1 MEKKAKI
8 GWLYVIA
15 ALFVAVGLFFVVKK
29 NTYLFFALPVV
40 LGVLLLYIFSLDK
53 VLLLTAFTVPLSIN
67 LKALEADL
75 AISLPAEPLLIG
87 VLVLFIAKMLYDGRY
102 DKRMARHPIAIVIYI
117 MFTWMLVT
125 TITSEMPVVSIKFM
139 VSRLWFIVP
148 SFFLCAILFK
158 NPKNIHWF
166 IWLYIAALC
175 IVCVYTIIHH
185 AQFGFDGDS
194 AHWVMTP
201 FYNDHTAYGAALA
214 IYLILALAYVF
225 LPGIKTSTRLI
236 IIGVI
241 ALLSVALM
249 LSNCRAAW
257 LSVIAS
263 LAMLICVLLRIK
275 FRWIATVVVV
285 LVGLFFAFQNQII
298 DALEKNNQ
306 DASGDLV
313 ENIQSITNIST
324 DASNLERINRWQ
336 SAFRLFNDRPVFGW
350 GPGTYQF
357 VYAPYQMSKEKTII
371 STNAGDGG
379 NAHSEYIGPLAEQGF
394 MGTILVLALV
404 ITVVYTGLKAYHKAK
419 NKKAKVLAL
428 GTTLAF
434 FGYFVH
440 GFLNN
445 FLDTDKLAVPVWSCA
460 ALIAVI
466 DLYYSNQESFGEITE
481 NQPTRPQI
489 SDSSKE

>member
-1 MEKKAKI
+1 MEKRAKI
-8 GWLYVIA
+8 AWLYVVA
-15 ALFVAVGLFFVVKK
+15 ALFLAVGLFLVVKK

-40 LGVLLLYIFSLDK
+40 MGVLLLYIFSLDK

-67 LKALEADL
+67 LKALEAGL

-87 VLVLFIAKMLYDGRY
+87 IMVLFFAKMLYDGKY
-102 DKRMARHPIAIVIYI
+102 DKRISHHPIAIVIYC
-117 MFTWMLVT
+117 MFAWMLVT
-125 TITSEMPVVSIKFM
+125 TITSEMPVVSLKFIL
-139 VSRLWFIVP
+139 SRLWFVVP
-148 SFFLCAILFK
+148 AFFLCAILFK
-158 NPKNIHWF
+158 KPKNIHWF

-214 IYLILALAYVF
+214 IYLILALTYVF
-225 LPGIKTSTRLI
+225 LPGIKTSRRLI
-236 IIGVI
+236 IIGVV
-241 ALLSVALM
+241 ALLSVALVF
-249 LSNCRAAW
+249 SNCRAAW
-257 LSVIAS
+257 LSVIAA
-263 LAMLICVLLRIK
+263 LAVLICVLLKIK

-285 LVGLFFAFQNQII
+285 LVGLFLAFQNQII

-313 ENIQSITNIST
+313 ENVQSITNIST

-336 SAFRLFNDRPVFGW
+336 SAFRLFNERPVFGW

-379 NAHSEYIGPLAEQGF
+379 NAHSEYFGPLAEQGIV
-394 MGTILVLALV
+394 GSILVLILV
-404 ITVVYTGLKAYHKAK
+404 IVTVYHGMKAYKRCKNRQAK
-419 NKKAKVLAL
+419 TLVLGA
-428 GTTLAF
+428 TLAF
-434 FGYFVH
+434 ISYFVH
-440 GFLNN
+440 GLLNN
-445 FLDTDKLAVPVWSCA
+445 FMDTDKLAVPVWSLA
-460 ALIAVI
+460 ALIAAI
-466 DLYYSNQESFGEITE
+466 DVYYA
-481 NQPTRPQI
+481 
-489 SDSSKE
+489 DKETFDEVKE

>member
-1 MEKKAKI
+1 MEKRAKI
-8 GWLYVIA
+8 AWLYVVA
-15 ALFVAVGLFFVVKK
+15 ALFLAVGLFLVVKK

-67 LKALEADL
+67 LKALEAGL

-87 VLVLFIAKMLYDGRY
+87 IMVLFFAKMLYDGKY
-102 DKRMARHPIAIVIYI
+102 DKRISHHPIAIVIYC
-117 MFTWMLVT
+117 MFAWMLVT
-125 TITSEMPVVSIKFM
+125 TITSEMPVVSLKFIL
-139 VSRLWFIVP
+139 SRLWFVVP
-148 SFFLCAILFK
+148 AFFLCAILFK
-158 NPKNIHWF
+158 KPKNIHWF

-214 IYLILALAYVF
+214 IYLILALTYVF
-225 LPGIKTSTRLI
+225 LPGIKNSRRLI
-236 IIGVI
+236 IIGVV
-241 ALLSVALM
+241 ALLSVALVF
-249 LSNCRAAW
+249 SNCRAAW
-257 LSVIAS
+257 LSVIAA
-263 LAMLICVLLRIK
+263 LAVLICVLLKIK

-285 LVGLFFAFQNQII
+285 LVGLFLAFQNQII

-313 ENIQSITNIST
+313 ENVQSITNIST

-336 SAFRLFNDRPVFGW
+336 SAFRLFNERPVFGW

-379 NAHSEYIGPLAEQGF
+379 NAHSEYFGPLAEQGIV
-394 MGTILVLALV
+394 GSILVLILV
-404 ITVVYTGLKAYHKAK
+404 IVTVYHGMKAYKRCKNRQAK
-419 NKKAKVLAL
+419 TLVLGA
-428 GTTLAF
+428 TLAF
-434 FGYFVH
+434 ISYFVH
-440 GFLNN
+440 GLLTN
-445 FLDTDKLAVPVWSCA
+445 FMDTDKLAVPVWSLA
-460 ALIAVI
+460 ALIAAI
-466 DLYYSNQESFGEITE
+466 DVYYA
-481 NQPTRPQI
+481 
-489 SDSSKE
+489 DKETFDEVKE

>member
-1 MEKKAKI
+1 VEKKAKI
-8 GWLYVIA
+8 AWLYLIA
-15 ALFVAVGLFFVVKK
+15 ALFVAVGLFLVVKK

-53 VLLLTAFTVPLSIN
+53 VLLLTAFTIPLSFN
-67 LKALEADL
+67 LKALESGL
-75 AISLPAEPLLIG
+75 AISLPAEPLLMGI
-87 VLVLFIAKMLYDGRY
+87 LVLFIAKMLYDGHY
-102 DKRMARHPIAIVIYI
+102 DRRISHHPIAVVIYC
-117 MFTWMLVT
+117 MFAWMLVT

-139 VSRLWFIVP
+139 LSRLWFVVP
-148 SFFLCAILFK
+148 AFFLCAILFK
-158 NPKNIHWF
+158 EPKNIHRF

-214 IYLILALAYVF
+214 IYLILALTYVF
-225 LPGIKTSTRLI
+225 MPDVKKSRKLL
-236 IIGVI
+236 IIGVV
-241 ALLSVALM
+241 LLLGVALT

-257 LSVIAS
+257 LSIIAA
-263 LAMLICVLLRIK
+263 LAVLICVLLHIK
-275 FRWIATVVVV
+275 FRWIAATVVI

-313 ENIQSITNIST
+313 ENVQSITNIST

-336 SAFRLFNDRPVFGW
+336 SAFRLFNERPVFGW

-379 NAHSEYIGPLAEQGF
+379 NAHSEYFGPLAEQGLVGSL
-394 MGTILVLALV
+394 MVLALV
-404 ITVVYTGLKAYHKAK
+404 VVTVYCGLKTYRHCK
-419 NKKAKVLAL
+419 NKPAKILVLGA
-428 GTTLAF
+428 TLAF
-434 FGYFVH
+434 ISYFVH
-440 GFLNN
+440 GLLNN
-445 FLDTDKLAVPVWSCA
+445 FLDTDKLAIPVWSLA
-460 ALIAVI
+460 ALIAAI
-466 DLYYSNQESFGEITE
+466 DVFYA
-481 NQPTRPQI
+481 
-489 SDSSKE
+489 DKEEFVEE

>member
-1 MEKKAKI
+1 MDNRAKI
-8 GWLYVIA
+8 GWLYLIA
-15 ALFVAVGLFFVVKK
+15 ALFVAVGLFLVIKK

-67 LKALEADL
+67 LKALEAGL
-75 AISLPAEPLLIG
+75 AISLPAEPLLMGIM
-87 VLVLFIAKMLYDGRY
+87 VLFFAKMLYDGEY
-102 DKRMARHPIAIVIYI
+102 DKRISLHPIAIVIYC
-117 MFTWMLVT
+117 MFSWMLVT
-125 TITSEMPVVSIKFM
+125 TITSEMPVVSIKFI
-139 VSRLWFIVP
+139 VSRLWFVVP

-166 IWLYIAALC
+166 IWLYISALC

-185 AQFGFDGDS
+185 AQYGFDGDS

-214 IYLILALAYVF
+214 IYLILALTYVF
-225 LPGIKTSTRLI
+225 LPDMKKSRKFV
-236 IIGVI
+236 IIGVVV
-241 ALLSVALM
+241 LLSVALM

-257 LSVIAS
+257 LSIIAA
-263 LAMLICVLLRIK
+263 LAVLICVLLKIK
-275 FRWIATVVVV
+275 FRWIAATLVI
-285 LVGLFFAFQNQII
+285 LVGLFLAFQNQII

-336 SAFRLFNDRPVFGW
+336 SAFRLFKEHPVFGW

-379 NAHSEYIGPLAEQGF
+379 NAHSEYFGPLAEQGIV
-394 MGTILVLALV
+394 GSLLVLTLV
-404 ITVVYTGLKAYHKAK
+404 IVTVYCGIKTYSRCK
-419 NKKAKVLAL
+419 NKTAKVLVL
-428 GTTLAF
+428 GATLAF
-434 FGYFVH
+434 ISYFVH
-440 GFLNN
+440 GLLNN
-445 FLDTDKLAVPVWSCA
+445 FLDTDKLAVPVWSLA
-460 ALIAVI
+460 ALIAAI
-466 DLYYSNQESFGEITE
+466 DVYYADQKSFEKIL
-481 NQPTRPQI
+481 N
-489 SDSSKE
+489 

>member
-1 MEKKAKI
+1 M
-8 GWLYVIA
+8 
-15 ALFVAVGLFFVVKK
+15 AVGLFLVVKK

-67 LKALEADL
+67 LKALEAGL

-87 VLVLFIAKMLYDGRY
+87 IMVLFFAKMLYDGKY
-102 DKRMARHPIAIVIYI
+102 DKRISHHPIAIVIYC
-117 MFTWMLVT
+117 MFAWMLVT
-125 TITSEMPVVSIKFM
+125 TITSEMPVVSLKFIL
-139 VSRLWFIVP
+139 SRLWFVVP
-148 SFFLCAILFK
+148 AFFLCAILFK
-158 NPKNIHWF
+158 KPKNIHWF

-214 IYLILALAYVF
+214 IYLILALTYVF
-225 LPGIKTSTRLI
+225 LPGIKTSRRLI
-236 IIGVI
+236 IIGVV
-241 ALLSVALM
+241 ALLSVAL
-249 LSNCRAAW
+249 LFSNCRAAW
-257 LSVIAS
+257 LSVIAA
-263 LAMLICVLLRIK
+263 LAVLICVLLKIK

-285 LVGLFFAFQNQII
+285 LVGLFLAFQNQII

-336 SAFRLFNDRPVFGW
+336 SAFRLFNERPVFGW

-379 NAHSEYIGPLAEQGF
+379 NAHSEYFGPLAEQGIV
-394 MGTILVLALV
+394 GSILVLILV
-404 ITVVYTGLKAYHKAK
+404 IVTVYHGMKAYKRCKNRQAK
-419 NKKAKVLAL
+419 TLVLGA
-428 GTTLAF
+428 TLAF
-434 FGYFVH
+434 ISYFVH
-440 GFLNN
+440 GLLNN
-445 FLDTDKLAVPVWSCA
+445 FMDTDKLAVPVWSLA
-460 ALIAVI
+460 ALIAAI
-466 DLYYSNQESFGEITE
+466 DVYYA
-481 NQPTRPQI
+481 
-489 SDSSKE
+489 DKETFDEVKE

>member
-8 GWLYVIA
+8 AWLYLIA
-15 ALFVAVGLFFVVKK
+15 SLFVAVGLFFVVKK

-53 VLLLTAFTVPLSIN
+53 VLLLTAFSVPLSIN
-67 LKALEADL
+67 LKALEAGL
-75 AISLPAEPLLIG
+75 AISLPAEPLLMGIM
-87 VLVLFIAKMLYDGRY
+87 VLFFAKMLYDGKY
-102 DKRMARHPIAIVIYI
+102 DKRISHHPISIVIYC
-117 MFTWMLVT
+117 MFAWMLVT
-125 TITSEMPVVSIKFM
+125 TSTSEMPVVSIKFIA
-139 VSRLWFIVP
+139 SRLWFVVP
-148 SFFLCAILFK
+148 AFFLCAIFFK
-158 NPKNIHWF
+158 NPKNIHRF
-166 IWLYIAALC
+166 IWLYISALC

-214 IYLILALAYVF
+214 IYLILALTYAF
-225 LPGIKTSTRLI
+225 LPGVKKSRRLL
-236 IIGVI
+236 IIGVVV
-241 ALLSVALM
+241 LLSVALM

-257 LSVIAS
+257 LSMIAA
-263 LAMLICVLLRIK
+263 LAVLICVLLKIK
-275 FRWIATVVVV
+275 FRWIAATFVL

-336 SAFRLFNDRPVFGW
+336 SAFRLFNERPVFGW

-379 NAHSEYIGPLAEQGF
+379 NAHSEYFGPLAEQGIV
-394 MGTILVLALV
+394 GSLLVLTLVIVTVYCGVKTYGRCKNKQVKILVLGA
-404 ITVVYTGLKAYHKAK
+404 
-419 NKKAKVLAL
+419 
-428 GTTLAF
+428 TLAF
-434 FGYFVH
+434 ISYFVH
-440 GFLNN
+440 GLLNN
-445 FLDTDKLAVPVWSCA
+445 FLDTDKLAIPVWSLA
-460 ALIAVI
+460 ALIAAI
-466 DLYYSNQESFGEITE
+466 DVYYA
-481 NQPTRPQI
+481 
-489 SDSSKE
+489 DKERFEEDMD

>member
-1 MEKKAKI
+1 MEKRAKI
-8 GWLYVIA
+8 AWLYIIA

-53 VLLLTAFTVPLSIN
+53 VLLLTAFCVPLSVN

-75 AISLPAEPLLIG
+75 AISLPAEPLLMGIM
-87 VLVLFIAKMLYDGRY
+87 VLFLAKMLYDGQY
-102 DKRMARHPIAIVIYI
+102 DRRISRHPIAIVIYC
-117 MFTWMLVT
+117 MFAWMLVT

-139 VSRLWFIVP
+139 LSRLWFVIP
-148 SFFLCAILFK
+148 AFFLCAILFK
-158 NPKNIHWF
+158 TPRNIDRF
-166 IWLYIAALC
+166 IWLYIAGLC

-214 IYLILALAYVF
+214 IYLILALTYVF
-225 LPGIKTSTRLI
+225 LPDIRKRNKLI
-236 IIGVI
+236 IIGVVL
-241 ALLSVALM
+241 LLSVALM

-257 LSVIAS
+257 VSVIAA
-263 LAMLICVLLRIK
+263 LGVLVCVLLHIK
-275 FRWIATVVVV
+275 FRWVAAAIVV

-336 SAFRLFNDRPVFGW
+336 SAFRLFNERPVFGW

-379 NAHSEYIGPLAEQGF
+379 NAHSEYFGPLAEQGLV
-394 MGTILVLALV
+394 GSLLVAILVIV
-404 ITVVYTGLKAYHKAK
+404 TVYCGLTTYKRCK
-419 NKKAKVLAL
+419 NKKAKVLVL
-428 GTTLAF
+428 GATLAF
-434 FGYFVH
+434 ISYFVH

-445 FLDTDKLAVPVWSCA
+445 FMDTDKLAVPVWSLA
-460 ALIAVI
+460 ALIAAI
-466 DLYYSNQESFGEITE
+466 DVYYADKEVFDKTE
-481 NQPTRPQI
+481 
-489 SDSSKE
+489 

>member
-1 MEKKAKI
+1 MEKRAKI
-8 GWLYVIA
+8 AWLYVIA

-53 VLLLTAFTVPLSIN
+53 VLLLTAFTVPLSVN
-67 LKALEADL
+67 LKALDSGL
-75 AISLPAEPLLIG
+75 AISLPAEPLLMGI
-87 VLVLFIAKMLYDGRY
+87 LVLFIAKMLYDGRY
-102 DKRMARHPIAIVIYI
+102 DRRISRHPIAIVIYC
-117 MFTWMLVT
+117 MFAWMAVT
-125 TITSEMPVVSIKFM
+125 TITSELPVVSLKFM
-139 VSRLWFIVP
+139 LSRLWFIVP
-148 SFFLCAILFK
+148 AFFLCALLF
-158 NPKNIHWF
+158 NDPKNIHRF
-166 IWLYIAALC
+166 IWLYIASLC

-214 IYLILALAYVF
+214 IYLILALTYVF
-225 LPGIKTSTRLI
+225 MPGVRKRNRFIV
-236 IIGVI
+236 IGVVF
-241 ALLSVALM
+241 LLGLALM

-257 LSVIAS
+257 LSMIAA
-263 LAMLICVLLRIK
+263 LGVLICVLLKIK
-275 FRWIATVVVV
+275 FRWVAAATIIIVS
-285 LVGLFFAFQNQII
+285 LFFTFQHQII

-336 SAFRLFNDRPVFGW
+336 SAFRLFNERPVFGW

-379 NAHSEYIGPLAEQGF
+379 NAHSEYFGPLAEQG
-394 MGTILVLALV
+394 LVGSLLVVTLV
-404 ITVVYTGLKAYHKAK
+404 IVTVYCGLTTYKRCK
-419 NKKAKVLAL
+419 NKKAKVLVL
-428 GTTLAF
+428 GATLAF
-434 FGYFVH
+434 VSYFVH

-445 FLDTDKLAVPVWSCA
+445 FLDTEKLAVPVWSLA
-460 ALIAVI
+460 ALIAAI
-466 DLYYSNQESFGEITE
+466 DVYYADKEAFESM
-481 NQPTRPQI
+481 
-489 SDSSKE
+489 D

>member
-8 GWLYVIA
+8 AWLYVIA
-15 ALFVAVGLFFVVKK
+15 ALFVAVGLFLVVKK

-53 VLLLTAFTVPLSIN
+53 VLLLTAFTIPLSVN
-67 LKALEADL
+67 LEALDAGL
-75 AISLPAEPLLIG
+75 AISLPAEPLLMGI
-87 VLVLFIAKMLYDGRY
+87 LVLFVAKMLYDGKY
-102 DKRMARHPIAIVIYI
+102 DRRIARHPIAIVIYC
-117 MFTWMLVT
+117 MFLWMLIT

-139 VSRLWFIVP
+139 LSRLWFVVP
-148 SFFLCAILFK
+148 AFFLCAVLFK
-158 NPKNIHWF
+158 NPKNIHKF
-166 IWLYIAALC
+166 IWLYIASLC

-185 AQFGFDGDS
+185 AQYGFDGDS

-214 IYLILALAYVF
+214 IYLILALTYVF
-225 LPGIKTSTRLI
+225 LPGVKKSRRLI
-236 IIGVI
+236 IIGVVMLLGL
-241 ALLSVALM
+241 ALT

-257 LSVIAS
+257 LSVIAA
-263 LAMLICVLLRIK
+263 LGVLVCVLLKIK

-306 DASGDLV
+306 DASGDLI
-313 ENIQSITNIST
+313 ENVQSITNIST

-336 SAFRLFNDRPVFGW
+336 SAFRLFNERPVFGW

-379 NAHSEYIGPLAEQGF
+379 NAHSEYFGPLAEQGF
-394 MGTILVLALV
+394 MGSLLVLALV
-404 ITVVYTGLKAYHKAK
+404 VVTVYCGMRTYRRCK
-419 NKKAKVLAL
+419 NKPAKVLVL
-428 GTTLAF
+428 GATLAF
-434 FGYFVH
+434 ISYFVH

-445 FLDTDKLAVPVWSCA
+445 FMDTDKLAIPVWSLA
-460 ALIAVI
+460 ALIAAV
-466 DLYYSNQESFGEITE
+466 DVFYA
-481 NQPTRPQI
+481 
-489 SDSSKE
+489 DKETFAEEQ

>member
-1 MEKKAKI
+1 VEKRAKI
-8 GWLYVIA
+8 AWLYLIA
-15 ALFVAVGLFFVVKK
+15 ALFVAVGLFLVVKK

-53 VLLLTAFTVPLSIN
+53 VLLLTAFTIPLSVN
-67 LKALEADL
+67 LKALDAGL
-75 AISLPAEPLLIG
+75 AISLPAEPLLMGIM
-87 VLVLFIAKMLYDGRY
+87 VLFFAKMLYDGKY
-102 DKRMARHPIAIVIYI
+102 DRRISHHPIAIVIYC
-117 MFTWMLVT
+117 MFAWMLVT
-125 TITSEMPVVSIKFM
+125 TITSEMPLVSIKFM
-139 VSRLWFIVP
+139 LSRLWFVVP
-148 SFFLCAILFK
+148 AFFLCAIFFK
-158 NPKNIHWF
+158 EPKNIHRF

-214 IYLILALAYVF
+214 IYLILALTYVF
-225 LPGIKTSTRLI
+225 LPDVKKSRKLV
-236 IIGVI
+236 IIGVVV
-241 ALLSVALM
+241 LLSVALM

-257 LSVIAS
+257 LSMIAA
-263 LAMLICVLLRIK
+263 LAVLICVLLKIK
-275 FRWIATVVVV
+275 FRWIATVVIV

-336 SAFRLFNDRPVFGW
+336 SAFRLFSERPVFGW

-379 NAHSEYIGPLAEQGF
+379 NAHSEYFGPLAEQGIV
-394 MGTILVLALV
+394 GSLLVLTLV
-404 ITVVYTGLKAYHKAK
+404 IVTVYCGLKTYSRSK
-419 NKKAKVLAL
+419 NKKAKVLVL

-434 FGYFVH
+434 ISYFVH

-445 FLDTDKLAVPVWSCA
+445 FLDTDKLAIPVWSLA
-460 ALIAVI
+460 ALIAAI
-466 DLYYSNQESFGEITE
+466 DVYYA
-481 NQPTRPQI
+481 
-489 SDSSKE
+489 DKEDFEQAK

>member
-139 VSRLWFIVP
+139 VSRLWFIMP

-379 NAHSEYIGPLAEQGF
+379 NAHSEYFGPLAEQG
-394 MGTILVLALV
+394 LVGSLIMLTLV
-404 ITVVYTGLKAYHKAK
+404 IVTVYCGLRAYIRCK
-419 NKKAKVLAL
+419 NKKAKILVLGA
-428 GTTLAF
+428 TLAF
-434 FGYFVH
+434 FGYFIH

-445 FLDTDKLAVPVWSCA
+445 FLDTDKLAVPVWSLA
-460 ALIAVI
+460 ALIAAV
-466 DLYYSNQESFGEITE
+466 DVYYADKEEFEEIE
-481 NQPTRPQI
+481 
-489 SDSSKE
+489 

>member
-8 GWLYVIA
+8 GWLYLIA
-15 ALFVAVGLFFVVKK
+15 TLFVAIGLFFVVKK
-29 NTYLFFALPVV
+29 NSYLFFALPVV
-40 LGVLLLYIFSLDK
+40 LGILLLYIFSLDK
-53 VLLLTAFTVPLSIN
+53 VLLLTAFAVPLSVN
-67 LKALEADL
+67 LKAFEADL
-75 AISLPAEPLLIG
+75 AISLPAEPLLMGIM
-87 VLVLFIAKMLYDGRY
+87 LLFLAKILYDGHFDR
-102 DKRMARHPIAIVIYI
+102 RISQHPIAIVIYC
-117 MFTWMLVT
+117 MFAWMVVT
-125 TITSEMPVVSIKFM
+125 TITSEIPVVSIKFIL
-139 VSRLWFIVP
+139 SRFWFVIP
-148 SFFLCAILFK
+148 AFFMCSILFK
-158 NPKNIHWF
+158 TPKNIDRF
-166 IWLYIAALC
+166 IWLYIAGLC

-201 FYNDHTAYGAALA
+201 FYNDHTAYGAALV
-214 IYLILALAYVF
+214 IYLILALTYIF
-225 LPGIKTSTRLI
+225 LPGVKKNRKLL
-236 IIGVI
+236 IIGVV

-257 LSVIAS
+257 VSIIAA
-263 LAMLICVLLRIK
+263 LAVLMCVLLRIK
-275 FRWIATVVVV
+275 FRWVAATLIV

-336 SAFRLFNDRPVFGW
+336 SAFRLFNERPVFGW

-379 NAHSEYIGPLAEQGF
+379 NAHSEYFGPLAEQG
-394 MGTILVLALV
+394 LVGSLLVVALV
-404 ITVVYTGLKAYHKAK
+404 IVTVYCGLTTYKRSK
-419 NKKAKVLAL
+419 NKKAKVLVL
-428 GTTLAF
+428 GATLAF
-434 FGYFVH
+434 ISYFVH

-445 FLDTDKLAVPVWSCA
+445 FMDTDKLAVPVWSLA
-460 ALIAVI
+460 ALITAI
-466 DLYYSNQESFGEITE
+466 DVFYADKEAFDTE
-481 NQPTRPQI
+481 A
-489 SDSSKE
+489 

>member
-1 MEKKAKI
+1 MEKKATKI
-8 GWLYVIA
+8 AWLYVIA
-15 ALFVAVGLFFVVKK
+15 ALFVAVGLYLVVKK

-53 VLLLTAFTVPLSIN
+53 VLLLTAFTVPLSVN
-67 LKALEADL
+67 LQALEAGL
-75 AISLPAEPLLIG
+75 AISLPAEPLLMGI
-87 VLVLFIAKMLYDGRY
+87 LVLFVAKMLYDGNY
-102 DKRMARHPIAIVIYI
+102 DRRISRHPIAIVIYC
-117 MFTWMLVT
+117 MFAWMLVT
-125 TITSEMPVVSIKFM
+125 TITSEMPVVSLKFIL
-139 VSRLWFIVP
+139 SRLWFVIP
-148 SFFLCAILFK
+148 AFFLCALLFK
-158 NPKNIHWF
+158 DPKNIHRF

-214 IYLILALAYVF
+214 IYLIMALTYVF
-225 LPGIKTSTRLI
+225 LPGIKTSRRLLV
-236 IIGVI
+236 IGVVI
-241 ALLSVALM
+241 LLSIALM

-257 LSVIAS
+257 ISMIAS
-263 LAMLICVLLRIK
+263 LAVLVCVLLRIK
-275 FRWIATVVVV
+275 FRWIAAAVVI
-285 LVGLFFAFQNQII
+285 LAGLFFAFQNQII

-306 DASGDLV
+306 DASGNLV

-336 SAFRLFNDRPVFGW
+336 SAFRLFNERPVFGW

-379 NAHSEYIGPLAEQGF
+379 NAHSEYFGPLAEQGIV
-394 MGTILVLALV
+394 GSLLVVVLV
-404 ITVVYTGLKAYHKAK
+404 VVTVYCGLKTYSRCK
-419 NKKAKVLAL
+419 NKKAKVLVL
-428 GTTLAF
+428 GATLAF
-434 FGYFVH
+434 FGYFIH

-445 FLDTDKLAVPVWSCA
+445 FLDTDKLAIPVWSLA
-460 ALIAVI
+460 ALIASI
-466 DLYYSNQESFGEITE
+466 DVYYA
-481 NQPTRPQI
+481 
-489 SDSSKE
+489 DKEELEEAKE

>member
-1 MEKKAKI
+1 MEKRAKI
-8 GWLYVIA
+8 AWLYLIA
-15 ALFVAVGLFFVVKK
+15 ALFVAVGLFLVVKK

-53 VLLLTAFTVPLSIN
+53 VLLLTAFTIPLSVN
-67 LKALEADL
+67 LKALDAGL
-75 AISLPAEPLLIG
+75 AISLPAEPLLMGIM
-87 VLVLFIAKMLYDGRY
+87 VLFFAKMLYDGKYNR
-102 DKRMARHPIAIVIYI
+102 RISHHPIAIVIYC
-117 MFTWMLVT
+117 MFAWMLVT
-125 TITSEMPVVSIKFM
+125 TITSEMPLVSIKFM
-139 VSRLWFIVP
+139 LSRLWFVVP
-148 SFFLCAILFK
+148 AFFLCAIFFK
-158 NPKNIHWF
+158 EPKNIHRF

-214 IYLILALAYVF
+214 IYLILALTYVF
-225 LPGIKTSTRLI
+225 LPDVKKSRKLV
-236 IIGVI
+236 IIGVVV
-241 ALLSVALM
+241 LLSVALM

-257 LSVIAS
+257 LSMIAA
-263 LAMLICVLLRIK
+263 LAVLICVLLKIK
-275 FRWIATVVVV
+275 FRWIATVVIV

-336 SAFRLFNDRPVFGW
+336 SAFRLFSERPVFGW

-379 NAHSEYIGPLAEQGF
+379 NAHSEYFGPLAEQGIV
-394 MGTILVLALV
+394 GSLLVLTLV
-404 ITVVYTGLKAYHKAK
+404 IVTVYCGLKTYSRSK
-419 NKKAKVLAL
+419 NKKAKVLVL

-434 FGYFVH
+434 ISYFVH

-445 FLDTDKLAVPVWSCA
+445 FLDTDKLAIPVWSLA
-460 ALIAVI
+460 ALIAAI
-466 DLYYSNQESFGEITE
+466 DVYYA
-481 NQPTRPQI
+481 
-489 SDSSKE
+489 DKEDFEQAK

>member
-1 MEKKAKI
+1 MENKSKI
-8 GWLYVIA
+8 AWLYIIA
-15 ALFVAVGLFFVVKK
+15 ALFVAVGMFLVVKK

-53 VLLLTAFTVPLSIN
+53 VLLLTAFTVPLSVN
-67 LKALEADL
+67 LKALEAGL
-75 AISLPAEPLLIG
+75 AISLPAEPLLMGI
-87 VLVLFIAKMLYDGRY
+87 LVLFVAKMLYDGKFDR
-102 DKRMARHPIAIVIYI
+102 RISRHPIAIVIYC
-117 MFTWMLVT
+117 MFAWMLVT

-139 VSRLWFIVP
+139 LSRLWFVVP
-148 SFFLCAILFK
+148 AFFLCTILFK
-158 NPKNIHWF
+158 DPKNIHKF

-214 IYLILALAYVF
+214 IYLILALTYVV
-225 LPGIKTSTRLI
+225 LPGMKKGRKFI
-236 IIGVI
+236 IIGVV
-241 ALLSVALM
+241 LLLGVALM

-257 LSVIAS
+257 LSVIAA
-263 LAMLICVLLRIK
+263 LAVLICVLLKIK

-313 ENIQSITNIST
+313 ENVQSITNIST

-336 SAFRLFNDRPVFGW
+336 SAFRLFSERPVFGW

-379 NAHSEYIGPLAEQGF
+379 NAHSEYFGPLAEQGIL
-394 MGTILVLALV
+394 GSLLVLTLV
-404 ITVVYTGLKAYHKAK
+404 IVTVYCGLRTYKRCK
-419 NKKAKVLAL
+419 NRQVKTLVLGA
-428 GTTLAF
+428 TLAF
-434 FGYFVH
+434 ISYFVH

-445 FLDTDKLAVPVWSCA
+445 FMDTDKLAIPVWSLA
-460 ALIAVI
+460 ALIAAI
-466 DLYYSNQESFGEITE
+466 DVYYA
-481 NQPTRPQI
+481 
-489 SDSSKE
+489 DKEAFEEVKE

>member
-8 GWLYVIA
+8 GWLYLIA
-15 ALFVAVGLFFVVKK
+15 ALFVAVGMFFVVKK
-29 NTYLFFALPVV
+29 NSYLFFALPVV

-53 VLLLTAFTVPLSIN
+53 VLLLTAFCVPLSVN
-67 LKALEADL
+67 MKALEAGL
-75 AISLPAEPLLIG
+75 AISLPAEPLLMGI
-87 VLVLFIAKMLYDGRY
+87 LVLFIAKMLYDGKY
-102 DKRMARHPIAIVIYI
+102 DRRISHHPIAIVIYC
-117 MFTWMLVT
+117 MFAWMLVT
-125 TITSEMPVVSIKFM
+125 TITSEMPVVSLKFIL
-139 VSRLWFIVP
+139 SRLWFVIP
-148 SFFLCAILFK
+148 AFFLCAILFK
-158 NPKNIHWF
+158 TPKNIDRF
-166 IWLYIAALC
+166 IWLYIASLC

-214 IYLILALAYVF
+214 IYLILALTYVF
-225 LPGIKTSTRLI
+225 LPDIKKSRKLI
-236 IIGVI
+236 IIGVVI
-241 ALLSVALM
+241 LLSLALM

-257 LSVIAS
+257 LSIIAA
-263 LAMLICVLLRIK
+263 LAVLICVLLKIK
-275 FRWIATVVVV
+275 FRWIATIIVI
-285 LVGLFFAFQNQII
+285 LVGLFLAFQNQII

-336 SAFRLFNDRPVFGW
+336 SAFRLFKERPVFGW

-379 NAHSEYIGPLAEQGF
+379 NAHSEYFGPLAEQG
-394 MGTILVLALV
+394 LVGSLLMAVLV
-404 ITVVYTGLKAYHKAK
+404 IVTIYCGLKTYQRCK

-428 GTTLAF
+428 GATLAF
-434 FGYFVH
+434 FSYFIH

-445 FLDTDKLAVPVWSCA
+445 FLDTDKLAVPVWSLA
-460 ALIAVI
+460 ALIVAI
-466 DLYYSNQESFGEITE
+466 DVYYADKDEFKESSE
-481 NQPTRPQI
+481 
-489 SDSSKE
+489 